1 MSDDGK
7 KPENPVAAVLRRAAA
22 EHREDCGVG
31 QIFRQFADALEGRD
45 AENATSAGGPAQVAT
60 AQYRNNYDTIFGK
73 KQVVGQA

>member
-1 MSDDGK
+1 MNDDEK
-7 KPENPVAAVLRRAAA
+7 KPENPVAAVLRRAAS

-45 AENATSAGGPAQVAT
+45 AESAASAGGPAQVAT
-60 AQYRNNYDTIFGK
+60 AAYRNNFETIFGQ